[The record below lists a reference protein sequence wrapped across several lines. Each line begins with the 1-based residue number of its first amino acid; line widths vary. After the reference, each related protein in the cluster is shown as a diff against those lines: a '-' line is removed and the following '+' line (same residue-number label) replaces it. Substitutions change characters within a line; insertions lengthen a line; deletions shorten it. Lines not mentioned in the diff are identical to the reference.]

1 MTRRCSICDHP
12 KLVEINKSLVEGGPY
27 RVIAKQFGISSSATL
42 RHKNKHL
49 PDSMVRAH
57 KARQAANANNL
68 LANVCKLQRRAGRIL
83 SSAEKSGD
91 HRIALSAIREIRNTI
106 ELLAKLAGELQ
117 TGTTVNVLVTP
128 EYQLLK
134 TTIVETL
141 APYPD
146 ARVAVAH
153 ALKELPDAGQ

>member
-1 MTRRCSICDHP
+1 MPRKCTICNHP
-12 KLVEINKSLVEGGPY
+12 NRHDIDLALVEGGAY
-27 RVIAKQFGISSSATL
+27 RVIAKQFGVSSSSTL

-57 KARQAANANNL
+57 KARQAANADNL

-83 SSAEKSGD
+83 RSAEQSGD

-117 TGTTVNVLVTP
+117 TGTTVNVLITP